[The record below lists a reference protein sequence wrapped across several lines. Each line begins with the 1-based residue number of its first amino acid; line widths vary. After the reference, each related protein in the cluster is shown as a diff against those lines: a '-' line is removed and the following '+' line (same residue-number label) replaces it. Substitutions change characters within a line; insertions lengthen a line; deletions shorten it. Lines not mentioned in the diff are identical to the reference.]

1 MSWLCALF
9 RFYVRFKI
17 VNSPG
22 WDDLFLAGTVVSIA
36 ALTGTGMAHELLMLK
51 GVCSSQ

>member
-17 VNSPG
+17 VKSPG
-22 WDDLFLAGTVVSIA
+22 WDDLFLAGTVVS
-36 ALTGTGMAHELLMLK
+36 
-51 GVCSSQ
+51 